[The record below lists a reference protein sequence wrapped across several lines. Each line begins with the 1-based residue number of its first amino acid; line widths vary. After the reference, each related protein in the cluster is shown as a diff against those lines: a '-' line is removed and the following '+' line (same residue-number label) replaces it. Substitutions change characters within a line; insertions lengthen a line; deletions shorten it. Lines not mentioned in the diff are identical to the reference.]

1 MAKIS
6 QKEVLNIHKELLS
19 AEHKIENILL
29 SDLCK
34 IIDYVLRI
42 ETRIY
47 LIQTKSIEAAE
58 KALKRRQD
66 QKNAF
71 GVFNNLQMS
80 YIYEICSKA
89 NYFLGCCY
97 KNGVGYDRNENVA
110 LYHFNIATK
119 AGL

>member
-6 QKEVLNIHKELLS
+6 QEKVLNIHEGLLF
-19 AEHKIENILL
+19 AERKIENILL

-34 IIDYVLRI
+34 IIDYVPCI

-47 LIQTKSIEAAE
+47 LIKTKSIEAAE

-80 YIYEICSKA
+80 HNNEICSKA
-89 NYFLGCCY
+89 NYFLGYCY
-97 KNGVGYDRNENVA
+97 ENGVGCDKNESVA
-110 LYHFNIATK
+110 LYHFKIVAK
-119 AGL
+119 AGS